1 MIMTYRFLGGESRRL
16 TWCYRGEQAA
26 TALERSLS
34 SLENKLDE
42 LLAAF
47 ESGTQSKN
55 EDSGQD
61 SAKDKNGA
69 EPSTNDK
76 TDNGK
81 A

>member
-1 MIMTYRFLGGESRRL
+1 
-16 TWCYRGEQAA
+16 
-26 TALERSLS
+26 LS